1 MLHVVAPVVVQV
13 LEPGDDVTEYPE
25 IAAPPFT
32 TGAVQEIVDLVSR
45 FELASTAVGAPGTVD
60 GTAAAEAADATDVPL
75 AFVAVTVK
83 L

>member
-1 MLHVVAPVVVQV
+1 VV
-13 LEPGDDVTEYPE
+13 
-25 IAAPPFT
+25 F
-32 TGAVQEIVDLVSR
+32 R